1 MEGMTLVEAADA
13 MGGELVGAVDPA
25 ICPVGGC
32 IDSRVLNAG
41 ELFFALEGERANGNR
56 DGHRFVEDA
65 LEKGASAAVV
75 SRHWAEDR
83 KRRSLSGTMIVVE
96 TPGTALGA
104 LGRTYRRRFRI
115 PVVGITGSSGK
126 TTTKDMAAAVLS
138 TRYRVLATEGN
149 LNNWL
154 GVPLTLLRLSK
165 TCEAA
170 VIEMGISEHGGL
182 KYLCEIAD
190 PTIGVITNIGPAHL
204 EFLGSVEGVAKA
216 KGELLDHLE
225 ESSMAI
231 LNLDDLFVS
240 KERARLKGRL
250 LGFGIEKICQFRG
263 EGLVIDQ
270 EGCGHFSLQGRFF
283 HLAVP
288 GRHHVYNALA
298 ATAVGAALDV
308 PVEQA
313 AKALG
318 AFRPSKLRGQ
328 IVEWN
333 GIRLL
338 NDTYNA
344 NPASM
349 RAALET
355 LARMSVSEGG
365 RRVAVLGDML
375 ELGASAVQSHE
386 RLGELAAGIGMD
398 AIFALGDMSGHV
410 SRGGISGGLPS
421 DRSRAFK
428 DRESLVTDLRAFLKP
443 GDLVLM
449 KGSRGVAMET
459 TAEALGF
466 ETTSERS
473 HAVEG

>member
-1 MEGMTLVEAADA
+1 MEGMTLAEVADA
-13 MGGELVGAVDPA
+13 MDGELVGSVDSA
-25 ICPVGGC
+25 LCPTGGC
-32 IDSRVLNAG
+32 IDTRVLKAR
-41 ELFFALEGERANGNR
+41 ELFFALEGDRINGNR
-56 DGHRFVEDA
+56 DGHLFVGDA
-65 LEKGASAAVV
+65 FRRGASAAVV
-75 SRHWAEDR
+75 SRQWAESR
-83 KRRSLSGTMIVVE
+83 SSRRMSGALIVVE
-96 TPGTALGA
+96 TPGLALGA
-104 LGRTYRRRFRI
+104 LGRAYRQRFRI
-115 PVVGITGSSGK
+115 PVVGVTGSSGK
-126 TTTKDMAAAVLS
+126 TTTKDMAAEVLS

-154 GVPLTLLRLSK
+154 GVPLTLLRLSNAH
-165 TCEAA
+165 EAA
-170 VIEMGISEHGGL
+170 VVEMGISEHGGL

-216 KGELLDHLE
+216 KGELLDYLE

-231 LNLDDLFVS
+231 LNLDNLFVS
-240 KERARLKGRL
+240 QERARLKGRL

-288 GRHHVYNALA
+288 GRHQVYNALA

-313 AKALG
+313 AKTLG
-318 AFRPSKLRGQ
+318 GYRPSKLRGLV
-328 IVEWN
+328 VEQN

-338 NDTYNA
+338 DDSYNA

-355 LARMSVSEGG
+355 LAQMSITEGG

-375 ELGASAVQSHE
+375 ELGTSAIQSHR
-386 RLGELAAGIGMD
+386 RLGILAARLGMD
-398 AIFALGDMSGHV
+398 AVFALGDMSCQV
-410 SRGGISGGLPS
+410 AEGGVSGGLTPN
-421 DRSRAFK
+421 RSRAFK
-428 DRESLVTDLRAFLKP
+428 DRATLVTKLKAFLRP

-449 KGSRGVAMET
+449 KGSRGLTMEA

-466 ETTSERS
+466 ETKP
-473 HAVEG
+473 

>member
-1 MEGMTLVEAADA
+1 MDGMTLAEAADA
-13 MGGELVGAVDPA
+13 MGGELVGAVDSA
-25 ICPVGGC
+25 ICPTGGC
-32 IDSRVLNAG
+32 IDTRVLNAG
-41 ELFFALEGERANGNR
+41 ELFFALEGERANGKR
-56 DGHRFVEDA
+56 DGHEFAGDSLKR
-65 LEKGASAAVV
+65 GASAAVV
-75 SRHWAEDR
+75 SRKWADDR
-83 KRRSLSGTMIVVE
+83 NSRSPSGTLIVVE
-96 TPGTALGA
+96 NPGLALGV
-104 LGRTYRRRFRI
+104 LGRVYRRRFQI
-115 PVVGITGSSGK
+115 PVVAVTGSSGK

-154 GVPLTLLRLSK
+154 GVPLTLLRLSNAH
-165 TCEAA
+165 EAA
-170 VIEMGISEHGGL
+170 VVEMGISEHGGL

-216 KGELLDHLE
+216 KGELLDYLE

-240 KERARLKGRL
+240 QERARLKGRL

-283 HLAVP
+283 HLVVP
-288 GRHHVYNALA
+288 GRHQVYNALA
-298 ATAVGAALDV
+298 AAAVGTALGV
-308 PVEQA
+308 PVDQA

-318 AFRPSKLRGQ
+318 AFRPSRLRGQ
-328 IVEWN
+328 VVEQN

-338 NDTYNA
+338 NDSYNA
-344 NPASM
+344 NPDSM

-355 LARMSVSEGG
+355 LAQMSGTGGG

-375 ELGASAVQSHE
+375 ELGTSAIQDHR
-386 RLGELAAGIGMD
+386 RLGRLAARLGMD

-410 SRGGISGGLPS
+410 CEGGISGGLPPE
-421 DRSRAFK
+421 RSRAFN
-428 DRESLVTDLRAFLKP
+428 DRASLVAELKEYLRP

-449 KGSRGVAMET
+449 KGSRGLSMET

-466 ETTSERS
+466 RIKPGDS
-473 HAVEG
+473 AG

>member
-1 MEGMTLVEAADA
+1 MEGMTLAEAADA
-13 MGGELVGAVDPA
+13 MDGELVGAVNPA

-32 IDSRVLNAG
+32 IDSRVLIAG
-41 ELFFALEGERANGNR
+41 ELFFALEGERDGESR
-56 DGHRFVEDA
+56 DGHLFVGDA
-65 LEKGASAAVV
+65 LKKGASAAVV
-75 SRHWAEDR
+75 SRRWSENR
-83 KRRSLSGTMIVVE
+83 NRQCVSGALIVVE
-96 TPGTALGA
+96 TPGLALGA

-126 TTTKDMAAAVLS
+126 TTTKDMTAAVLS
-138 TRYRVLATEGN
+138 TRYRLLATEGN

-154 GVPLTLLRLSK
+154 GVPLTLLRLSN
-165 TCEAA
+165 THEAA

-231 LNLDDLFVS
+231 LNLDDLYVS

-288 GRHHVYNALA
+288 GRHQVYNALA
-298 ATAVGAALDV
+298 AAAVGAALDV
-308 PVEQA
+308 PIGRA
-313 AKALG
+313 AEAIG

-328 IVEWN
+328 VVERN

-338 NDTYNA
+338 NDSYNA

-355 LARMSVSEGG
+355 LSRMSIEEGG

-375 ELGASAVQSHE
+375 ELGPSAVRSHR
-386 RLGELAAGIGMD
+386 RLGKLAARMGMD
-398 AIFALGDMSGHV
+398 AVFALGDMSGHV
-410 SRGGISGGLPS
+410 ARGGVSGGLPS
-421 DRSRAFK
+421 DRSRAFV
-428 DRESLVTDLRAFLKP
+428 DRESMVRNLNTFLKP

-449 KGSRGVAMET
+449 KASRGVAMEKA
-459 TAEALGF
+459 AESLGF
-466 ETTSERS
+466 EMNP
-473 HAVEG
+473 

>member
-1 MEGMTLVEAADA
+1 MEGMTLAEAADA
-13 MGGELVGAVDPA
+13 MDGELVGAMDPA

-41 ELFFALEGERANGNR
+41 ELFFALEGERVGGNR
-56 DGHRFVEDA
+56 DGHRFVGDA
-65 LEKGASAAVV
+65 LRKGASAAVV
-75 SRHWAEDR
+75 SRRWAEDR
-83 KRRSLSGTMIVVE
+83 NRQGLSGALIVVE
-96 TPGTALGA
+96 TPGMALGA

-126 TTTKDMAAAVLS
+126 TTTKDMTAAVLS

-154 GVPLTLLRLSK
+154 GVPLTLLRLSI
-165 TCEAA
+165 THEAV

-231 LNLDDLFVS
+231 LNLDDLYVS
-240 KERARLKGRL
+240 KERARVKGRL

-288 GRHHVYNALA
+288 GRHQVYNALA
-298 ATAVGAALDV
+298 AAAVGAALDV

-313 AKALG
+313 AEAIG

-328 IVEWN
+328 VVERN

-338 NDTYNA
+338 NDSYNA

-355 LARMSVSEGG
+355 LARMSIAEGG

-375 ELGASAVQSHE
+375 ELGPSAVQSHR
-386 RLGELAAGIGMD
+386 RLGELAARIGMD
-398 AIFALGDMSGHV
+398 AIFAFGDMSGQV
-410 SRGGISGGLPS
+410 SQGGVSGGLPT
-421 DRSRAFK
+421 DRSRAFV
-428 DRESLVTDLRAFLKP
+428 DRESLVRNLKTFLKP

-459 TAEALGF
+459 AAESLGF
-466 ETTSERS
+466 ELKP
-473 HAVEG
+473 

>member
-1 MEGMTLVEAADA
+1 MEGMTLAEAADA
-13 MGGELVGAVDPA
+13 MDGALVGAVDPA

-41 ELFFALEGERANGNR
+41 ELFFALEGERVNGNR
-56 DGHRFVEDA
+56 DGHRFVGDA
-65 LEKGASAAVV
+65 LKKGASAAVV
-75 SRHWAEDR
+75 SRHWAEYR
-83 KRRSLSGTMIVVE
+83 NRGRPSGALIVVE
-96 TPGTALGA
+96 SPGRALGA
-104 LGRTYRRRFRI
+104 LGRNYRRRFRI

-154 GVPLTLLRLSK
+154 GVPLTLLRLSDSH
-165 TCEAA
+165 EAA

-190 PTIGVITNIGPAHL
+190 PAIGVITNIGPAHL

-231 LNLDDLFVS
+231 LNLDDLYVS

-288 GRHHVYNALA
+288 GRHQVYNALA
-298 ATAVGAALDV
+298 AAAVGAALDV
-308 PVEQA
+308 PLEGA
-313 AKALG
+313 AQALG
-318 AFRPSKLRGQ
+318 EFRPSKLRGRV
-328 IVEWN
+328 VEWN

-338 NDTYNA
+338 NDSYNA

-355 LARMSVSEGG
+355 LARMSVPEGG

-375 ELGASAVQSHE
+375 ELGPSAVQNHR
-386 RLGELAAGIGMD
+386 RLGELAARVGMD

-421 DRSRAFK
+421 DRSRAFD
-428 DRESLVTDLRAFLKP
+428 DRESLVTNLKAFLKP

-466 ETTSERS
+466 
-473 HAVEG
+473 AIKP

>member
-1 MEGMTLVEAADA
+1 MEGMTLAEAAAVMDGA
-13 MGGELVGAVDPA
+13 LVGAIDPA
-25 ICPVGGC
+25 ICPTGGC
-32 IDSRVLNAG
+32 IDTRVLNAG
-41 ELFFALEGERANGNR
+41 ELFFALEGEREDGNR
-56 DGHRFVEDA
+56 DGHRFVDDA
-65 LEKGASAAVV
+65 LNKGAAAAVV
-75 SRHWAEDR
+75 SRQWAEDR
-83 KRRSLSGTMIVVE
+83 KSRRR
-96 TPGTALGA
+96 PGTLIAVEAPGLALGA
-104 LGRTYRRRFRI
+104 LGSAYRRRFRI

-126 TTTKDMAAAVLS
+126 TTTKDMAAAVLR
-138 TRYRVLATEGN
+138 TRYRVLSTEGN

-154 GVPLTLLRLSK
+154 GVPLTILRLSDDD
-165 TCEAA
+165 EAA
-170 VIEMGISEHGGL
+170 VIELGISEHGGL
-182 KYLCEIAD
+182 KYLCQIAD

-231 LNLDDLFVS
+231 LNLDNLYVS

-270 EGCGHFSLQGRFF
+270 EGCGQFSLQGRFF

-288 GRHHVYNALA
+288 GRHQVYNALA
-298 ATAVGAALDV
+298 AVAVGAALDV
-308 PVEQA
+308 PVEHA
-313 AKALG
+313 ARALG
-318 AFRPSKLRGQ
+318 EFRPSKLRGQ
-328 IVEWN
+328 VVERN

-338 NDTYNA
+338 NDSYNA

-355 LARMSVSEGG
+355 LAQMSVTGDG

-375 ELGASAVQSHE
+375 ELGTSAVQSHR
-386 RLGELAAGIGMD
+386 RLGLLAAGLEID
-398 AIFALGDMSGHV
+398 AVFAFGELSAYV
-410 SRGGISGGLPS
+410 SDGGVSGGLSPK
-421 DRSRAFK
+421 RSQAFK
-428 DRESLVTDLRAFLKP
+428 DRDTLVARLRAFLKP

-449 KGSRGVAMET
+449 KGSRGLAMET

-466 ETTSERS
+466 ETNPSDM
-473 HAVEG
+473 AD

>member
-1 MEGMTLVEAADA
+1 MEGMTLAEVANA
-13 MGGELVGAVDPA
+13 MDGELVGAVDSA
-25 ICPVGGC
+25 ICPIGGC
-32 IDSRVLNAG
+32 IDSRVLKAG
-41 ELFFALEGERANGNR
+41 ELFFALEGESANGNR
-56 DGHRFVEDA
+56 DGHRFVGDA
-65 LEKGASAAVV
+65 LKRGASAAVV
-75 SRHWAEDR
+75 SRQWAEDR
-83 KRRSLSGTMIVVE
+83 YSRRRPGALIVVD
-96 TPGTALGA
+96 TPGLALGA
-104 LGRTYRRRFRI
+104 LGRAYRRRFRI
-115 PVVGITGSSGK
+115 PVVGVTGSSGK
-126 TTTKDMAAAVLS
+126 TTTKDMAAEVLR

-154 GVPLTLLRLSK
+154 GVPLTLLRLSNAH
-165 TCEAA
+165 EAA
-170 VIEMGISEHGGL
+170 VVEMGISEHGGL

-231 LNLDDLFVS
+231 LNLDNLFVS
-240 KERARLKGRL
+240 EERARLKGRL

-283 HLAVP
+283 HLVVP
-288 GRHHVYNALA
+288 GRHQVYNALA
-298 ATAVGAALDV
+298 AAAVGAALDV

-328 IVEWN
+328 VVEQN

-338 NDTYNA
+338 NDSYNA

-355 LARMSVSEGG
+355 LAQMSITEGG

-375 ELGASAVQSHE
+375 EMGASAIQSHR
-386 RLGELAAGIGMD
+386 RLGLLAARLGMD
-398 AIFALGDMSGHV
+398 AIFALGYLSEHV
-410 SRGGISGGLPS
+410 SEGGVSGGLSPK
-421 DRSRAFK
+421 RSRAFK
-428 DRESLVTDLRAFLKP
+428 DRATLVTKLKAFLKP

-449 KGSRGVAMET
+449 KGSRGLAMET

-466 ETTSERS
+466 EIRP
-473 HAVEG
+473 